1 MYLLK
6 QQSGGDE
13 GGDSRALG
21 VNAEYR
27 VVCFTIS
34 SLAQS
39 EFMQSEELGG
49 WSMKIF
55 TKRIFPIKFL
65 KNYVALILESAIFF
79 GLIRKWHNAG
89 KCRVN
94 KLIVYA
100 HIGFFNTSFETL
112 INPFFLP

>member
-21 VNAEYR
+21 VNAGYR

-39 EFMQSEELGG
+39 EFMQ
-49 WSMKIF
+49 
-55 TKRIFPIKFL
+55 
-65 KNYVALILESAIFF
+65 
-79 GLIRKWHNAG
+79 RK
-89 KCRVN
+89 
-94 KLIVYA
+94 KL
-100 HIGFFNTSFETL
+100 
-112 INPFFLP
+112 